1 MHPCHVWRLEHAQE
15 RWEAFQAPGVEQNC
29 FIKEICNIFRWIAGE
44 ILNTLVMSTYASL
57 WVYIY
62 FSLSVGYMSLC
73 VPFTCGFQFT
83 ISIHCHLL
91 LVCWLGTGQ
100 VQAIIFDLDG
110 TLIDFE
116 GGPNQLILNRQLV
129 SCREGWLGRGLV
141 SSFLEV
147 EPLWNCSKSIS

>member
-1 MHPCHVWRLEHAQE
+1 MLHP
-15 RWEAFQAPGVEQNC
+15 
-29 FIKEICNIFRWIAGE
+29 
-44 ILNTLVMSTYASL
+44 TLI
-57 WVYIY
+57 IY
-62 FSLSVGYMSLC
+62 VSRSVLADVSIIQHQKLC

-116 GGPNQLILNRQLV
+116 GGPSQLILNGELV
-129 SCREGWLGRGLV
+129 SCREGWLLGGLV

-147 EPLWNCSKSIS
+147 EPLKLQ

>member
-1 MHPCHVWRLEHAQE
+1 MHPCHVWRLERAQE

-57 WVYIY
+57 WVSEYIY
-62 FSLSVGYMSLC
+62 ISRSVLVDVSILQHQELC
-73 VPFTCGFQFT
+73 VPFTRGFQFT
-83 ISIHCHLL
+83 SSIHCHLL
-91 LVCWLGTGQ
+91 LVCWLDTGQ

-116 GGPNQLILNRQLV
+116 GGPNQLILNPAAGQLQ
-129 SCREGWLGRGLV
+129 G
-141 SSFLEV
+141 V
-147 EPLWNCSKSIS
+147 EDWYLHL

>member
-1 MHPCHVWRLEHAQE
+1 MDCRRDFEYPSHEYL
-15 RWEAFQAPGVEQNC
+15 C
-29 FIKEICNIFRWIAGE
+29 F
-44 ILNTLVMSTYASL
+44 TLSI
-57 WVYIY
+57 YIY

-116 GGPNQLILNRQLV
+116 GGPNPLILNRELV
-129 SCREGWLGRGLV
+129 SSREGWLGGGLV
-141 SSFLEV
+141 SHLIYACVFTIWIDKIHGINAAVMLG
-147 EPLWNCSKSIS
+147 CGR